1 MKCFLVYFLNYG
13 GKITTFQK
21 MWNKGEK
28 TSNILNKTAFCTL
41 ILYFCFFSCCI
52 FTSL

>member
-13 GKITTFQK
+13 GKVTFQK

-28 TSNILNKTAFCTL
+28 TSIILNKTAFCTL
-41 ILYFCFFSCCI
+41 ILYICSFSCYI
-52 FTSL
+52 FISL